1 MTRLEAFEELN
12 NGNGIVKKPLIV
24 LVFLKFVYFVL
35 EMMPLFLY
43 SLLVNKVLVDKSIY
57 KLWLI
62 VIGYVVVFILTV
74 VWNVINKKYINK
86 LRLKYDLWIKNK
98 LLQKYT
104 KLDYEEY
111 RQYTIGDVKSRI
123 ENDTSIVE
131 NFFTTHILDFIYSI
145 VYVIVVGGI
154 LLFYN
159 LWIALISFIIV
170 PINFLLANALGK
182 KIKQQRG
189 KLWNLQTRY
198 ESFLHST
205 FQNWK
210 DIKANNLEDVQFKE
224 LNKHLKEIRRT
235 WFINQ
240 IYEHLGLS
248 YNFFSK
254 NLITQL
260 FIYFVGGVFVING
273 YTEVGT
279 LLIFINFYGQFFSYI
294 QVIGDSIMRFNNDSV
309 SIEKVI
315 EILHFDSNRYQNKKI
330 AGSDIKVENL
340 EFSYNNNEA
349 FLLKDISFHVKKGQ
363 HLAIVGESGSGK
375 STIAK
380 LLTGQIKPNSGS
392 IRIGDVDINAI
403 NAENIADKVS
413 IVEQEPILF
422 NMTIRDNLL
431 LVKSNATEEEIVTCC
446 RKARIDDF
454 IETLENKYD
463 TIIGEKGLRLSGGQ
477 KQRLSLA
484 RAFLQDRE
492 IIILDESTS
501 ALDGEKEIDVIKEIT
516 KLSAGKTLISIAH
529 RLSTILYCDKVFVLK
544 DGEME
549 AFDTH
554 EKLRGNNKT
563 YDALFENQYTK

>member
-1 MTRLEAFEELN
+1 MTRLEVFEKLN
-12 NGNGIVKKPLIV
+12 SGNDIAKKPLIV

-86 LRLKYDLWIKNK
+86 LTLKYDLWIKNK

-159 LWIALISFIIV
+159 LWIALISFIFV

-210 DIKANNLEDVQFKE
+210 DIKANNLEDVQFEE

-273 YTEVGT
+273 YMEVGT

-294 QVIGDSIMRFNNDSV
+294 QVIGDSIMRFNDDSV

-330 AGSDIKVENL
+330 VGSDIKVENL
-340 EFSYNNNEA
+340 EFSYNSNEA

-392 IRIGDVDINAI
+392 IRIGDVDINTI

-431 LVKSNATEEEIVTCC
+431 LVKSNATEEEIVACC

-563 YDALFENQYTK
+563 YDALFENQYIK